1 MSRLINRGAKR
12 DREEIGMKVERS
24 GALVRQVWRLA
35 SLSLAVVVLLAV
47 AAACGGNEEET
58 TGTGT
63 AAATGSPST
72 TVVGTAAPQG
82 TTVASGEVPGIS
94 DTEILLGAECILSGS
109 MGAVYSTIPKTVS
122 AYFNYINE
130 TQGGVCGRKI
140 VYKVEDNT
148 DDPARG
154 VEVARKLVEQDKV
167 FAMVGSLG
175 DAPHPATMEFLN
187 EQQVPDILVSAG
199 GHRFGS
205 DPVGH
210 PWTVQMIPDYTIEGT
225 FFGRYISENLPGKKV
240 AVLWENSAAGIDGL
254 AGVKQGLDPSKNE
267 LVADQSYNI
276 GDISIASQ
284 VTNLKNSGAEV
295 AIVHGSP
302 GFTAQL
308 IKNADRMGWHPQ
320 LFMSYINSDDMMFSF
335 APPALLEGAIT
346 FQALKLAAW
355 RDDPAIARHYELMQ
369 KYGGPPPTNFTVYAQ
384 ALAETAVDILSR
396 SCDNLTRDGLMEAV
410 ESTKEF
416 HSDLMLDDVTVS
428 FSDTDHTGMQ
438 SGHMLRAAVENNK
451 GKFEYFGPLVEFK

>member
-1 MSRLINRGAKR
+1 
-12 DREEIGMKVERS
+12 MKVEPR
-24 GALVRQVWRLA
+24 GAFVRQAWRLA
-35 SLSLAVVVLLAV
+35 SLSLAIVVLVTVAV
-47 AAACGGNEEET
+47 ACGGDEEET
-58 TGTGT
+58 PSDTGTPVASASPSATAAGTVTPQGT
-63 AAATGSPST
+63 AA
-72 TVVGTAAPQG
+72 
-82 TTVASGEVPGIS
+82 ASGEVPGIS

-187 EQQVPDILVSAG
+187 EKEVPDILVSAG
-199 GHRFGS
+199 GHRFGA
-205 DPVGH
+205 DPEGH

-267 LVADQSYNI
+267 LVADESYNI

-284 VTNLKNSGAEV
+284 VTNLKDSGAEV

-335 APPALLEGAIT
+335 VPPSLLNGAIT

-355 RDDPAIARHYELMQ
+355 RDDPAVAEHYELMQ
-369 KYGGPPPTNFTVYAQ
+369 KYGGPPPTNFTIYAQ

-396 SCDNLTRDGLMEAV
+396 SCDNLTREGLMEAV
-410 ESTKEF
+410 ESTKDF

-428 FSDTDHTGMQ
+428 FSDTDHTGLQ
-438 SGHMLRAAVENNK
+438 SGHMLKATLDEK
-451 GKFEYFGPLVEFK
+451 GHGVFEYFGPLVEFK